1 MNNLFSWLWLW
12 HHDAMRYHT
21 MGILLFSFFFSL
33 HCVSQFR
40 LLVSHG
46 NKMYA
51 NNNDKWLK
59 QTNLLKH
66 KKRRTNLH
74 RKCKQIKSILKT
86 AFMHANSI
94 FQPKWYQM
102 KYCVSQFLLAHL
114 SLTKRMCIFGCY
126 IKICSSSTLL
136 HRPFAVFPLC
146 SVPNWNEVIL
156 RYFRITYYAVHPD
169 VYGAHLGNIY
179 IATQLVDS

>member
-1 MNNLFSWLWLW
+1 
-12 HHDAMRYHT
+12 
-21 MGILLFSFFFSL
+21 
-33 HCVSQFR
+33 
-40 LLVSHG
+40 
-46 NKMYA
+46 
-51 NNNDKWLK
+51 
-59 QTNLLKH
+59 
-66 KKRRTNLH
+66 
-74 RKCKQIKSILKT
+74 
-86 AFMHANSI
+86 
-94 FQPKWYQM
+94 M

-136 HRPFAVFPLC
+136 HRPFALFPLC

-179 IATQLVDS
+179 IATQLLDSQSICKGQVCLNYNHFFEFIYLTCFFYRYRFCTDKIENEEQQHQQEREQGDFYFRLDASALSATCFHTAHDIY